1 MNSIHLDLLGTE
13 TNFYHTDKYTTRAI
27 EVKNDKVPL
36 FLLHG
41 GGGHAETYSRN
52 LTSLA

>member
-27 EVKNDKVPL
+27 EVKNDKVP
-36 FLLHG
+36 HSMVEAVTQRPTPG
-41 GGGHAETYSRN
+41 I
-52 LTSLA
+52 